1 MNRNRGVNLKRL
13 SRTAKAIAMSG
24 VLLTGC
30 KMGPNYKQPAVSA
43 PADFRFA
50 TTRTSDSL
58 ADLPWWEV
66 FNDDALH
73 HLIRTALSNNYDVR
87 IAVTRIDQSNA
98 IAAEAYSQLLPS
110 VGYGAGVGDGKNE
123 FVGSIV
129 PTGAGQTRGSALVAV
144 NAAWEID
151 LWGRIRRLNESAQ
164 AQLLATEYA
173 KRGVM
178 LTLVSSVAQDYFQLL
193 ELDAELQI
201 AKDTTASFDQSLNLF
216 ATRLEGGV
224 GNKLA
229 TARAE
234 GALTAT
240 AAQIPELERQIAIQE
255 DQINVLLGCNPG
267 SVARGETL
275 LQQSTPPDVPA
286 GLPSSLLERRPD
298 ILQSEQLLRSANAQ
312 IGVAA
317 ANFFP
322 QIGLT
327 TLLGKASPDLKN
339 FSSGSS
345 NAWSIAANLAG
356 PIYTG
361 GALEAQYRQ
370 AKAAWEQAK
379 LQYQQ
384 TALNAFLDVANAL
397 ISREKFAETRAQLVR
412 SVAAYQEAVRVAVER
427 FNSGKANYY
436 EVLEAQQQLFPEQNA
451 LAQAELNER
460 LVIVQLYVALG
471 GGWRLSD
478 DEWSGPPTTA
488 PAQKTP

>member
-1 MNRNRGVNLKRL
+1 MKRNHRVNLR
-13 SRTAKAIAMSG
+13 SVSGAAKAIAITG
-24 VLLTGC
+24 VLLAGC
-30 KMGPNYKQPAVSA
+30 KMGPNYKQVPVDA

-50 TTRTSDSL
+50 TTRTTDSL

-66 FNDDALH
+66 FNDPALQE
-73 HLIRTALSNNYDVR
+73 LIQTALKNNYDVR
-87 IAVTRIDQSNA
+87 IAVTRIDQANA
-98 IAAEAYSQLLPS
+98 IVAEAYSQLLPS
-110 VGYGAGVGDGKNE
+110 VGYTGGVSDGKNE
-123 FVGSIV
+123 FLGSPV
-129 PTGAGQTRGSALVAV
+129 PAGSESTRGAALVTL

-151 LWGRIRRLNESAQ
+151 LWGRIRRLNESAR

-178 LTLVSSVAQDYFQLL
+178 LTLVSNVAQAYLQLL

-201 AKDTTASFDQSLNLF
+201 ARDTTTSFDQSLKLF
-216 ATRLEGGV
+216 TNRLEGGV

-234 GALTAT
+234 AALAAT

-255 DQINVLLGCNPG
+255 NQINVLLGCNPG
-267 SVARGETL
+267 PVTRGETL

-327 TLLGKASPDLKN
+327 TFLGKVSPDLKN
-339 FSSGSS
+339 FTAGST
-345 NAWSIAANLAG
+345 NAWAIAANLAG
-356 PIYTG
+356 PIYSG
-361 GALEAQYRQ
+361 GALEAQYLQ

-384 TALNAFLDVANAL
+384 TALNAFLEVANAL
-397 ISREKFAETRAQLVR
+397 ISREKFAESRTQLVR
-412 SVAAYQEAVRVAVER
+412 SVAAYQEAVQVALER
-427 FNSGKANYY
+427 FNVGKANYY
-436 EVLEAQQQLFPEQNA
+436 EVLEAQQQLFPAQNA
-451 LAQAELNER
+451 LAQTELNQR
-460 LVIVQLYVALG
+460 LVIIQLYDSLG

-478 DEWSGPPTTA
+478 EQWSGPTTA
-488 PAQKTP
+488 PAAKTP